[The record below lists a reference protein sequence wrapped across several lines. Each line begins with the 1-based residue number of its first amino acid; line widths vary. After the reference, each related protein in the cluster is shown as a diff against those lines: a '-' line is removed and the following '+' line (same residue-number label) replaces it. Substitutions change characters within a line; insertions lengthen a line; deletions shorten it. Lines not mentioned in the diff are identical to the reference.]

1 MKSQAYFE
9 KIHREIESR
18 LKEANKSIRIAVAWF
33 TDRRLFHIIC
43 EKAKD
48 GLEVEL
54 LIAHHEINFDSGVKY
69 GELKD
74 SGGEYFWIGKGKRWE
89 PLMHNKFCIID
100 NEILIFGSYNWTQK
114 AKSNHES
121 ITVLED
127 DYSLISDFNKE
138 FDKIKNKY
146 FEETLPESLDWP
158 KILIRIDTLLNL
170 IKLEDEDDI
179 EYQLKKIK
187 KLIPVDAKES
197 NAEKLTKAITYLE
210 NNQYSLAVQHLEQ
223 LSREFKQVG
232 VYMDPEI
239 PALQLEI
246 RGLEFQVASLEDEK
260 TEIEKLIRTFDLKYN
275 NELGGIIK
283 EILHFKMLRAKEI
296 LNDKEDNDKAKN
308 EYKEAENDYR
318 EFNNAYNEK
327 IKIAPPAEL
336 TKDLQKELK
345 QNYRKATKLCHPDKV
360 ADEQKELAQKIFN
373 ELKTAYD
380 NNDLKKVNSIL
391 ADLEKGIFKSQG
403 ETVTEKDKLKFILQ
417 GLIQKRKALEEMLV
431 ALKQTDAYVK
441 IKDIKNWDSYFEQCK
456 KEYEA
461 ILKELKHSKPV

>member
-9 KIHREIESR
+9 KIHKEIESR
-18 LKEANKSIRIAVAWF
+18 LENANKSIRIAVAWF
-33 TDRRLFHIIC
+33 TDQRLFHIIY
-43 EKAKD
+43 EKAKV

-54 LIAHHEINFDSGVKY
+54 LVANHEINEGKLKY
-69 GELKD
+69 NDLNKV
-74 SGGEYFWIGKGKRWE
+74 GGEFHWIGEGKQWE

-100 NEILIFGSYNWTQK
+100 NEILIFGSYNWTKK

-121 ITVLED
+121 ITVIEE

-146 FEETLPESLDWP
+146 FEENLPKSLDWP

-170 IKLEDEDDI
+170 IKLEDKDDI
-179 EYQLKKIK
+179 KYQIKKIK
-187 KLIPVDAKES
+187 KLIPVDIKGG
-197 NAEKLTKAITYLE
+197 NAEKLTTAIACLE
-210 NNQYSLAVQHLEQ
+210 NDQYRLAVQHLEQ
-223 LSREFKQVG
+223 LSREFKQVD

-260 TEIEKLIRTFDLKYN
+260 IEIEKLIRTFDLKYN

-296 LNDKEDNDKAKN
+296 LYDREDDDNAQK
-308 EYKEAENDYR
+308 EYKEAKSDYR

-336 TKDLQKELK
+336 SKDLQKELK

-380 NNDLKKVNSIL
+380 NNNLKKVNSIL

-403 ETVTEKDKLKFILQ
+403 ETVTEKDKLKYILRD
-417 GLIQKRKALEEMLV
+417 LMQKRNALEEMLV

-441 IKDIKNWDSYFEQCK
+441 IKGIKNWDSYFEQCK

-461 ILKELKHSKPV
+461 ILEELKHSKTI